1 MNFVHYLDENGFYST
16 IRYQGSTFAE
26 WIDNINEP
34 HRLLRGKFPKGSLP
48 EFWTQ
53 PDDTD
58 PTGKSILVHFYSKRG
73 KLYAPFS
80 KGIIIEAARVYF
92 SLDIILIPLEEK
104 MEENCFHA
112 IWRIPAPRPI
122 SPKRRTVSFEEISNK
137 IDLEKP
143 SPRLM
148 FNFSRHDTVAETVTT
163 TTTATT
169 QDQPKCPFGH
179 ATSMTNTT
187 KALTSLNN
195 NIDINSLGEMIS
207 DESTPKD
214 IKPIEE
220 NIGINAKVFQQIF
233 PFHIV
238 INPQMNIVQ
247 MGPKMKEFFQK
258 YIADEM
264 NSNSL
269 MNHYFQMI
277 LPLHYPLTWQEL
289 KKLQNNSIELALHG
303 YDRDIKF
310 RGEIVVLE
318 EDILEGKGYLA
329 FLISPDVLNVN
340 EFVALDL
347 RLSDIPKYSF
357 QRDILLAEEHM
368 KIETDKSVLLTKLS
382 KRVSKESKKSKV
394 SNQFLIISSN

>member
-1 MNFVHYLDENGFYST
+1 VN
-16 IRYQGSTFAE
+16 
-26 WIDNINEP
+26 
-34 HRLLRGKFPKGSLP
+34 
-48 EFWTQ
+48 
-53 PDDTD
+53 
-58 PTGKSILVHFYSKRG
+58 
-73 KLYAPFS
+73 
-80 KGIIIEAARVYF
+80 
-92 SLDIILIPLEEK
+92 
-104 MEENCFHA
+104 
-112 IWRIPAPRPI
+112 
-122 SPKRRTVSFEEISNK
+122 
-137 IDLEKP
+137 KP
-143 SPRLM
+143 S
-148 FNFSRHDTVAETVTT
+148 
-163 TTTATT
+163 
-169 QDQPKCPFGH
+169 
-179 ATSMTNTT
+179 TSV
-187 KALTSLNN
+187 
-195 NIDINSLGEMIS
+195 
-207 DESTPKD
+207 
-214 IKPIEE
+214 
-220 NIGINAKVFQQIF
+220 GINAKVFQQIF

-382 KRVSKESKKSKV
+382 KRLSKESKKSKV
-394 SNQFLIISSN
+394 SNQFFIISSN